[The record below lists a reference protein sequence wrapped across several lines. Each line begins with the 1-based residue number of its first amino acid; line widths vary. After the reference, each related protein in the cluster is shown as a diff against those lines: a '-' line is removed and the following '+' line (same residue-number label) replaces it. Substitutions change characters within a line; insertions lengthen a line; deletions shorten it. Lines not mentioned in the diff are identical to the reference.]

1 MAHIP
6 DGVLSL
12 PVLAAG
18 AALAVGGIAMALPR
32 LNEETIPRT
41 AILSA
46 AFFSCSLFVI
56 PMGPS
61 SLHLLLSGLMGLIL
75 GPLAIPAVAV
85 ALLLQALMFGFG
97 GLTSLGVN
105 IVNIAFPGVIF
116 GALFAPWVA
125 SSGDMR
131 AAVLAGIC
139 AALCVMTTG
148 LGVAVALAL
157 SSSEFVPS
165 ARIIL
170 ITYIPLMLAEGLIT
184 GFAIALLKRV
194 QPESLVAQ
202 PGR

>member
-18 AALAVGGIAMALPR
+18 AAVAVGGLAIAIPR
-32 LNEETIPRT
+32 LDEESIPRT
-41 AILSA
+41 AILAA

-56 PMGPS
+56 PVGPS
-61 SLHLLLSGLMGLIL
+61 SVHLLLSGLMGLIL

-85 ALLLQALMFGFG
+85 ALLLQALLFGFG

-125 SSGDMR
+125 SAGEVR
-131 AAVLAGIC
+131 AGILAGIC
-139 AALCVMTTG
+139 AALCVLATG
-148 LGVAVALAL
+148 LGVATALAL

-170 ITYIPLMLAEGLIT
+170 ITYVPLMIAEGLIT

-194 QPESLVAQ
+194 QPESLAAQ